1 MEIQISRVG
10 KKTRVFN
17 KMKHEES
24 KIQKMCVKWFR
35 LQYPDYVIHH
45 SSNHKLYIQQ
55 ATNDK
60 LLGFTAGY
68 PDLTIILKNK
78 VLFIEV
84 KAPKGKESNKQQE
97 IKTKLKNLG
106 HDYFIVRSFDE
117 FIDIVRTTINA
128 TTI

>member
-1 MEIQISRVG
+1 
-10 KKTRVFN
+10 
-17 KMKHEES
+17 
-24 KIQKMCVKWFR
+24 MCVKWFT

-45 SSNHKLYIQQ
+45 SSNHKLSKQQ
-55 ATNDK
+55 GANDK

-68 PDLTIILKNK
+68 PDLTIILNNK
-78 VLFIEV
+78 ILFIEV
-84 KAPKGKESNKQQE
+84 KAAKGTQSKEQKAIE
-97 IKTKLKNLG
+97 TKIKKLG